1 MAAADGPERLR
12 RRQIF
17 GLLLIVVVVLLF
29 TLARADWHGIFPRG
43 WWRW

>member
-1 MAAADGPERLR
+1 
-12 RRQIF
+12 
-17 GLLLIVVVVLLF
+17 VVVLLF